1 MYRYLSKLSTFF
13 LLVIQAEKYINIT
26 KNLAC
31 NRSKWIHF
39 GGMGGW
45 VGEFLLKEK
54 NLCKSESQNHLPE
67 VGLGSRTCC
76 AHTPFWVRE
85 FGKKSQKTANSQ
97 NPATFS
103 QKTATF
109 SQKTANGL
117 KEYVL

>member
-1 MYRYLSKLSTFF
+1 MYKYLSKLSTFF
-13 LLVIQAEKYINIT
+13 LLVIQAGK
-26 KNLAC
+26 
-31 NRSKWIHF
+31 IHIPPKILLVIAPNGPIL
-39 GGMGGW
+39 GGGWGW
-45 VGEFLLKEK
+45 VGEFLLNEK

-103 QKTATF
+103 QKTA
-109 SQKTANGL
+109 NGL